1 MPTPIGQNI
10 PFALAGMT
18 FRGGSRGG
26 ERALFGDSFAS
37 SSLPS
42 SLLGSSHGGGVRST
56 GSYLCVFPTGRKS
69 VQESPQTRIFEVAEQ
84 HALDM

>member
-1 MPTPIGQNI
+1 MPTPVGHNI

-18 FRGGSRGG
+18 LRGGSRGG
-26 ERALFGDSFAS
+26 ERALFGNSFAS

-42 SLLGSSHGGGVRST
+42 SLLGPSHGGGVRSA
-56 GSYLCVFPTGRKS
+56 GSYLCVFSAGRKS
-69 VQESPQTRIFEVAEQ
+69 VQESPQTRIFELVEQ